1 MKKII
6 AMLVIGTLLIALFN
20 GCQRKEPSEPTPPP
34 EPTPPS
40 VPTVPPQPT
49 PPPEPTPLPQPT
61 ESNPDAEK
69 AAVEAADAWLKLV
82 DAGQYEKSW
91 QEASEFFRNAVSQA
105 DWQKSIMEVFRKPLG
120 KLVSRTLK
128 STDYTTTAPAP
139 GAPDGQYVIIQ
150 YDSSFENKK
159 SAVETVTPMLDKDG
173 KWRVAGYFPD

>member
-6 AMLVIGTLLIALFN
+6 AMLVIGTLLIVLFN

-34 EPTPPS
+34 EQTPPS

-49 PPPEPTPLPQPT
+49 PLPQSA
-61 ESNPDAEK
+61 ESNPQAEK
-69 AAVEAADAWLKLV
+69 AAVAAADAWLKLV
-82 DAGQYEKSW
+82 DAGQYAESW
-91 QEASEFFRNAVSQA
+91 AEAAEYFKNAVSKE
-105 DWQKSIMEVFRKPLG
+105 DWQKSMEPFRKPLG
-120 KLVSRTLK
+120 ALVSRTLK
-128 STDYTTTAPAP
+128 STDYTTTAP

-173 KWRVAGYFPD
+173 KWRVSGYFIK

>member
-6 AMLVIGTLLIALFN
+6 AMLVMGTLLIALFN
-20 GCQRKEPSEPTPPP
+20 GCQRKEPSEPSPPP

-49 PPPEPTPLPQPT
+49 PPLQPT
-61 ESNPDAEK
+61 ERHPEAEK

-91 QEASEFFRNAVSQA
+91 QEAAEFFRNAVSQEE
-105 DWQKSIMEVFRKPLG
+105 WQKLMEVFRKPLG
-120 KLVSRTLK
+120 ALVSRTLK
-128 STDYTTTAPAP
+128 STDYTTTAP

-159 SAVETVTPMLDKDG
+159 TAVETVTPMLDKDG
-173 KWRVAGYFPD
+173 KWRVSGYFMD

>member
-6 AMLVIGTLLIALFN
+6 ATLVMGTLLIALFN
-20 GCQRKEPSEPTPPP
+20 GCQRKEPSEPSPPP
-34 EPTPPS
+34 Q
-40 VPTVPPQPT
+40 PTVPPQPT
-49 PPPEPTPLPQPT
+49 PPPQPA
-61 ESNPDAEK
+61 ESNPQAEK

-91 QEASEFFRNAVSQA
+91 QEAAEFFRNAVSQEE
-105 DWQKSIMEVFRKPLG
+105 WQKLMQVFRKPLG
-120 KLVSRTLK
+120 ALVSRTLK
-128 STDYTTTAPAP
+128 STDYTTTAP

-173 KWRVAGYFPD
+173 KWRVSGYFIK

>member
-6 AMLVIGTLLIALFN
+6 AMLVMGTLLIALFN
-20 GCQRKEPSEPTPPP
+20 GCQRKEPSEPSPPL

-49 PPPEPTPLPQPT
+49 PPQPT
-61 ESNPDAEK
+61 ESNPEAEK
-69 AAVEAADAWLKLV
+69 AAVAAADAWLKLV
-82 DAGQYEKSW
+82 DAGQYEKTW
-91 QEASEFFRNAVSQA
+91 QEAAEFFRNAVSQKE
-105 DWQKSIMEVFRKPLG
+105 WQKLMEVFRKPLG
-120 KLVSRTLK
+120 ALVSRTLK
-128 STDYTTTAPAP
+128 STDYTTTAP

-173 KWRVAGYFPD
+173 KWRVSGYFIK